1 LLVER
6 LVGQRRHLTGAGHPD
21 SVLLFPGCCAGQPV
35 ESEQLAECLNRH
47 GVTRAARV
55 AALDALLNTVPA
67 PVLAKLLDRRPW
79 RVADRSKILGT
90 DWRRYV
96 ALRVQS

>member
-1 LLVER
+1 
-6 LVGQRRHLTGAGHPD
+6 
-21 SVLLFPGCCAGQPV
+21 
-35 ESEQLAECLNRH
+35 
-47 GVTRAARV
+47 
-55 AALDALLNTVPA
+55 VPA
-67 PVLAKLLDRRPW
+67 PVLAQLLDRRPW